1 MSTDSTDGGNVELWM
16 LLGRLRG
23 QLWDA
28 SRQLD
33 AVQRGFPKDVKVRRA
48 SKDVKAALH
57 SAYTLWRAVKD
68 GETIYSPG
76 LSEGP
81 SSDSLVRSEPERY
94 DADDKRHE

>member
-1 MSTDSTDGGNVELWM
+1 MEPDAATATDGRDAELWM

-57 SAYTLWRAVKD
+57 SAYILWRAVKD
-68 GETIYSPG
+68 GQTVTFPG
-76 LSEGP
+76 TPQADTVG
-81 SSDSLVRSEPERY
+81 SD
-94 DADDKRHE
+94 